1 MLLQA
6 LPPWTTTP
14 PAVVHSKDHRS
25 GNHLAVL
32 REVADTAPAQGAPLC
47 LQGERPALV
56 QRAGARATL
65 SSATNRLC
73 KDGGFTTLV
82 RPPTHPPQMA
92 PRARPV
98 TPHDVVLLRLG
109 SHHAAATPVQ
119 PSVSKSDLAA
129 IHMRGKLK
137 MKKKKSMLQQPTST
151 S

>member
-6 LPPWTTTP
+6 LPPWTTSP
-14 PAVVHSKDHRS
+14 PSVVHSKDHRS
-25 GNHLAVL
+25 GDHLAFL
-32 REVADTAPAQGAPLC
+32 REAADTSQGAPLC
-47 LQGERPALV
+47 LQGERATLA

-65 SSATNRLC
+65 RSAANRLC
-73 KDGGFTTLV
+73 RGGGFTTLV
-82 RPPTHPPQMA
+82 WPPTHPTQKA

-98 TPHDVVLLRLG
+98 TLHDFALLGLG